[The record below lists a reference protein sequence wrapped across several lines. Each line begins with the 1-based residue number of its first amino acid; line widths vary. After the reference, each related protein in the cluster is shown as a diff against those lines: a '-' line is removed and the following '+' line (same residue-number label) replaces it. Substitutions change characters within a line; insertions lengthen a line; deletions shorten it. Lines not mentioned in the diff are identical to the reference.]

1 MPCLVYS
8 QFVFVLQ
15 VDSTMEQDKVYKLLG
30 VNWSS
35 LWWNV
40 INYVAVSHLK
50 NGGKVK
56 KKSLRGKLRNSS

>member
-1 MPCLVYS
+1 M
-8 QFVFVLQ
+8 
-15 VDSTMEQDKVYKLLG
+15 LG
-30 VNWSS
+30 VNWPS

-56 KKSLRGKLRNSS
+56 KKESKRKARKL